1 MDYLIEAIAEDRI
14 QVRRAEANAWRLR
27 RVAGARRDA
36 EGRGTGGERRRPITT
51 RLLLWLP
58 RSR

>member
-1 MDYLIEAIAEDRI
+1 MDYLIQAIAKDRI
-14 QVRRAEANAWRLR
+14 QERRAEANAWRLR

-36 EGRGTGGERRRPITT
+36 EGRGTGHERQRPTT